1 MAKWWAL
8 AGIFFIIILIGG
20 IYVGRSY
27 QHWVRAQAKIGE
39 LSTDLQEQAWRDFEG
54 YAPGV
59 MTGGI
64 LAGSAGTGSGCGI
77 SWGWRCY
84 GWMRIPYIRGL
95 TAVVQNR

>member
-39 LSTDLQEQAWRDFEG
+39 LGAEQQEQAWRDFEG
-54 YAPGV
+54 YAPGGKSC
-59 MTGGI
+59 GG
-64 LAGSAGTGSGCGI
+64 GTLQRKKLLVKC
-77 SWGWRCY
+77 W
-84 GWMRIPYIRGL
+84 
-95 TAVVQNR
+95 V